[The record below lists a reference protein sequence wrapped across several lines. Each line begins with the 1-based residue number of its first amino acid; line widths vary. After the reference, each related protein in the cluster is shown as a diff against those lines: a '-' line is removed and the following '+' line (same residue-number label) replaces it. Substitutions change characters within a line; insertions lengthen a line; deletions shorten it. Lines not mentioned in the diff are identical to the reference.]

1 MRYLKG
7 ISIFLRNEL
16 IIVIP
21 LRWSWT
27 CPEMETRLRQFAD
40 TTVIDGWLEL
50 YAAGAESNTNYRIP
64 GTEFKYKCK
73 NGWEREDYTNPDNLI
88 QCQGSRKADF
98 SGVTL
103 KCIRKIH
110 NHSLFALSHLLQL

>member
-1 MRYLKG
+1 
-7 ISIFLRNEL
+7 
-16 IIVIP
+16 
-21 LRWSWT
+21 
-27 CPEMETRLRQFAD
+27 METRLRQFAD

-98 SGVTL
+98 SAVTL

-110 NHSLFALSHLLQL
+110 NHFQDDLNHILQP